1 MKDNVVYNNADN
13 MVMVKTNGDEINV
26 ICNTE
31 KQIDEVVKKLS
42 TDTCLLSGYEEWDKG
57 KDKKWILK
65 FLPKSWKINYIKK
78 EENKL
83 IKKIEINYL
92 KCF

>member
-1 MKDNVVYNNADN
+1 MERKVDDNKVYNKWDN
-13 MVMVKTNGDEINV
+13 HIIVSTNGDEINV

-31 KQIDEVVKKLS
+31 LQVDKVVKRLS

-65 FLPKSWKINYIKK
+65 FIVCNDEYEFIPEYN
-78 EENKL
+78 
-83 IKKIEINYL
+83 
-92 KCF
+92 

>member
-1 MKDNVVYNNADN
+1 MEKKMGKMKSNAVYNQWDN

-26 ICNTE
+26 ICNSE
-31 KQIDEVVKKLS
+31 EQMDKVVKRLS

-65 FLPKSWKINYIKK
+65 FLVCD
-78 EENKL
+78 EEYEL
-83 IKKIEINYL
+83 IPELN
-92 KCF
+92 

>member
-31 KQIDEVVKKLS
+31 KQIDQVVKKLS

-65 FLPKSWKINYIKK
+65 FWVCDPEY
-78 EENKL
+78 EL
-83 IKKIEINYL
+83 IPELN
-92 KCF
+92 

>member
-1 MKDNVVYNNADN
+1 MESEMGKLKSEAVYNHADN

-31 KQIDEVVKKLS
+31 EQMDKVVKRLS
-42 TDTCLLSGYEEWDKG
+42 TDTCLLSGYEEWDEG

-65 FLPKSWKINYIKK
+65 FLVCN
-78 EENKL
+78 EEY
-83 IKKIEINYL
+83 EIIPELN
-92 KCF
+92 

>member
-1 MKDNVVYNNADN
+1 MERKVDDNKVYNKWDN
-13 MVMVKTNGDEINV
+13 HIMVSTNGDEINV

-31 KQIDEVVKKLS
+31 LQVDKVVKRLS

-65 FLPKSWKINYIKK
+65 FIVCNDEYEFIPEYN
-78 EENKL
+78 
-83 IKKIEINYL
+83 
-92 KCF
+92 

>member
-42 TDTCLLSGYEEWDKG
+42 TDNCLLSVYE
-57 KDKKWILK
+57 
-65 FLPKSWKINYIKK
+65 
-78 EENKL
+78 
-83 IKKIEINYL
+83 
-92 KCF
+92 

>member
-57 KDKKWILK
+57 NDKKWILK
-65 FLPKSWKINYIKK
+65 FLVCDPEY
-78 EENKL
+78 
-83 IKKIEINYL
+83 EIIPELN
-92 KCF
+92 

>member
-42 TDTCLLSGYEEWDKG
+42 TDTCLLSGYEEWDTG

-65 FLPKSWKINYIKK
+65 FLVCDPEY
-78 EENKL
+78 EL
-83 IKKIEINYL
+83 IPELN
-92 KCF
+92 